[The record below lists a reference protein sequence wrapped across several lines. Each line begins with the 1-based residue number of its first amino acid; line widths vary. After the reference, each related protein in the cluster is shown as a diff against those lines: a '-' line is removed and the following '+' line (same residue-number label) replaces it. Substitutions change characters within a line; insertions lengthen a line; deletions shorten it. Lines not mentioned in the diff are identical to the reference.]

1 MSLALRFISGRYQ
14 GGEFPLEQGREVL
27 LGRSSDLDMVLVE
40 EMVSRRHARIL
51 WTGDDI
57 SIEDLGSTNGT
68 FVNGEKIDA
77 RTIQEGDRILIGTSI
92 LKLVPAS
99 QNAQA
104 ATGDIEYVRRPD
116 TPPEREG
123 PPRMTGSLS
132 EVPLPDLL
140 QLFAASRKTG
150 VLLVAAGGQHGHLY
164 LKDGD
169 LCYARI
175 EGRTALAPEKAV
187 FRMLAW
193 EDGHFQLDPPN
204 AEEFDDP
211 LTLSMQE
218 MLMEGF
224 RQQDE
229 MSQLT
234 ERLPEDTARLSL
246 PAPLTLP
253 LRDLKPEELDGVQA
267 CLNARTFGAA
277 LDASA
282 DSDLATARMILTLI
296 ERGYLVH
303 E

>member
-14 GGEFPLEQGREVL
+14 GGEFRLEQGREVL

-51 WTGDDI
+51 WAGDDI

-68 FVNGEKIDA
+68 FVNGEKIEE
-77 RTIQEGDRILIGTSI
+77 RRIQEGDRILIGTSI
-92 LKLVPAS
+92 LKLVPAT
-99 QNAQA
+99 QQA
-104 ATGDIEYVRRPD
+104 TTGGVEYVRRPE

-150 VLLVAAGGQHGHLY
+150 VLLVSADGQRGHLY

-175 EGRTALAPEKAV
+175 EGRAALAPEKAV

-193 EDGHFQLDPPN
+193 ENGHFQLDPPN

-211 LTLSMQE
+211 LTLSIQE
-218 MLMEGF
+218 VLMEGF

-229 MSQLT
+229 MAQFA
-234 ERLPEDTARLSL
+234 ERLPNDTAELSL
-246 PAPLTLP
+246 PTPLTLP

-267 CLNARTFGAA
+267 CLNARTFGAT

-282 DSDLATARMILTLI
+282 DTDLVTARMIVSLL
-296 ERGYLVH
+296 ERGYLTS